1 MRRATVTS
9 LKISSTDLNT
19 GSAIVNNNINSGV
32 DLKINKDDGV
42 DNLDIGKP
50 K

>member
-9 LKISSTDLNT
+9 LKISSTDLNRT
-19 GSAIVNNNINSGV
+19 SGV